1 MKSDF
6 ASDFRNRTKAFAIS
20 EIKFSRVL
28 PNSREA
34 NINANQLIRSS
45 TSIASNYRAACRAR
59 SANEFYAKLCIVVEE
74 ADESVFWL
82 ELLSDLDLGLNQL
95 EPLINEGTEI
105 LYISAKSKKT
115 SGRSLKRISQK
126 KAKMTL

>member
-82 ELLSDLDLGLNQL
+82 ELLSLLNLGLNQL
-95 EPLINEGTEI
+95 EPLINEGIEI